1 MALRF
6 QKRIKIMPGVRV
18 NLSKKGISASVGKP
32 GATVNLNKDGLQ
44 GTAGVPGTGL
54 SYRSRRPTSAGGQ
67 ATSKGG
73 LVFAVGGIAL
83 VLIAVVIWVV

>member
-54 SYRSRRPTSAGGQ
+54 SYRSRRPTSSRGQ

-73 LVFAVGGIAL
+73 LAFAAGAIAL
-83 VLIAVVIWVV
+83 VLIAVVIWAV